1 MAEAL
6 KYRQSEPGCFSSAGL
21 RRCHDIP
28 ATDHSWNSL
37 FLNRRGVTVPL
48 IPQRLE
54 KGFPQPQ
61 VIETDLLI
69 DRDSGLADRGDLQSF
84 SLEGSQ
90 LQSEQRLRI
99 QVE

>member
-1 MAEAL
+1 MTQSL
-6 KYRQSEPGCFSSAGL
+6 KHRQGETGCFPSAGL
-21 RRCHDIP
+21 GSCHDI
-28 ATDHSWNSL
+28 ATTDHRGNRL
-37 FLNRRGVTVPL
+37 FLNRRRMNVPL
-48 IPQRLE
+48 VPQRLE
-54 KGFPQPQ
+54 KGFTESQ

-90 LQSEQRLRI
+90 RQPEQRLRI